1 MEQERGGSQ
10 ARRLRAVGEGPV
22 TDAGVLREA
31 VVAVLEAAP
40 GGLAPRALAAAVAE
54 CLGVAVDAI
63 GERELTTAL
72 GVAVATGRVDETGGR
87 LVTVSQERREAG

>member
-1 MEQERGGSQ
+1 MEQARGGSR

-22 TDAGVLREA
+22 TDTGVLAEA
-31 VVAVLEAAP
+31 VVAVLDAAP
-40 GGLAPRALAAAVAE
+40 GGLAPRALGAAVADR
-54 CLGVAVDAI
+54 LGVAVDAI

-72 GVAVATGRVDETGGR
+72 GVAVATGRVDEAGGR

>member
-22 TDAGVLREA
+22 TDTGVLGEA
-31 VVAVLEAAP
+31 VVAVLDAAP

-54 CLGVAVDAI
+54 RLGVAVEAI
-63 GERELTTAL
+63 GERQLTAAL
-72 GVAVATGRVDETGGR
+72 GLAVATGRVDEAGGR

>member
-1 MEQERGGSQ
+1 MEQARGGSQ
-10 ARRLRAVGEGPV
+10 ARRLRAVGEGAV
-22 TDAGVLREA
+22 AGTGVLGEA
-31 VVAVLEAAP
+31 VVAVLDAAP

-54 CLGVAVDAI
+54 RLGVAVDAI

-72 GVAVATGRVDETGGR
+72 GVAIATGRVDEAGGR

>member
-1 MEQERGGSQ
+1 MEQARGGSQ

-22 TDAGVLREA
+22 TDTGALGEA
-31 VVAVLEAAP
+31 LVAVLETAP
-40 GGLAPRALAAAVAE
+40 GGLAPRALTAAVADR
-54 CLGVAVDAI
+54 LGVAVDAI

-72 GVAVATGRVDETGGR
+72 GLAVATGRVDEAGGR